1 MLRVSARGFLDFMGL
16 YSFYR
21 VSKPSVK
28 NIPEGKIK
36 EQYSRLRNRTFWG
49 VTAAYSLFYLCRLS
63 MGVVKKPLID
73 EGLFSASE
81 LGIIASAF
89 YFIYAVGKF
98 LNGFIADYCN
108 VRRFM
113 ATGLLISSVVNLLMG
128 LMGLA
133 DGYVGIPSWVIYVA
147 FVVLWGFNGWVLSM
161 GSPSG
166 IVSLSRWF
174 PQSRRGTFYSIFCST
189 PYIGEALSMAVTGS
203 VVAAFG
209 WEYGFIVSAFGGFLG
224 VVIILASVSDTPQS
238 EGLPSVQEISGEE
251 VRVVDK
257 MPTKEIQKIVL
268 KSPAIWI
275 IAISCALINLTKYGL
290 MEWGVLYLQ
299 GARGYSLETASW
311 VIGFSAIF
319 AILGTVG
326 AGWLSDIV
334 FRGNRVRPAL
344 LSGVVALLAL
354 ALFFFTPM
362 KEVMMAVYVS
372 VFSLAVG
379 VLYCIVSGLMAI
391 DVVPRKATGAALGVV
406 GISSYITIGLQNI
419 VSGLLIDRFA
429 ETSTVVVDGVSQTV
443 TTYDFVPVAIFWLSA
458 VLLSFLVPVILNKA
472 KNLQIK
478 EN

>member
-1 MLRVSARGFLDFMGL
+1 MQVCTRIFFDFMGL

-21 VSKPSVK
+21 VSKPSGK
-28 NIPEGKIK
+28 NVPEGEVK
-36 EQYSRLRNRTFWG
+36 ERYKRLRNRTFWG
-49 VTAAYSLFYLCRLS
+49 ATAAYSLFYLCRLS

-89 YFIYAVGKF
+89 YFIYAIGKF

-108 VRRFM
+108 ARRFM
-113 ATGLLISSVVNLLMG
+113 ATGLIVSSVINLLMG
-128 LMGLA
+128 AMGLVN
-133 DGYVGIPSWVIYVA
+133 GYMDVPGWALLAI

-161 GSPSG
+161 GSPAG

-174 PQSRRGTFYSIFCST
+174 PQCSRGTFYSIFCST

-209 WEYGFIVSAFGGFLG
+209 WEYGFIASAAGGFLG
-224 VVIILASVSDTPQS
+224 VGVILATVSDTPQS
-238 EGLPSVQEISGEE
+238 NGLPSVQEISGEE
-251 VRVVDK
+251 VRKVDK
-257 MPTKEIQKIVL
+257 MPTKEIQRMVL
-268 KSPAIWI
+268 RSPAIWI

-299 GARGYSLETASW
+299 GAKGYSLEISSW

-326 AGWLSDIV
+326 AGWLSDVV
-334 FRGNRVRPAL
+334 FKGNRTRPAF
-344 LSGVVALLAL
+344 LSGMIAMIAL
-354 ALFFFTPM
+354 ALFLFAPGD
-362 KEVMMAVYVS
+362 KLMMAIYVS

-391 DVVPRKATGAALGVV
+391 DIVPRKATGAALGVV
-406 GISSYITIGLQNI
+406 GISSYMTIGLQNI
-419 VSGLLIDRFA
+419 VSGLLIDRFS
-429 ETSTVVVDGVSQTV
+429 ETSTVLVDGISQTI
-443 TTYDFVPVAIFWLSA
+443 TTYNFVPVAIFWLSA
-458 VLLSFLVPVILNKA
+458 VLISFLVPVICHSRMSF
-472 KNLQIK
+472 
-478 EN
+478 

>member
-1 MLRVSARGFLDFMGL
+1 MQVCARIFFDFMGL

-21 VSKPSVK
+21 VSKPSGK
-28 NIPEGKIK
+28 NVPEGEVK
-36 EQYSRLRNRTFWG
+36 EQYKRLRNRTFWG
-49 VTAAYSLFYLCRLS
+49 ATAAYSLFYLCRLS

-89 YFIYAVGKF
+89 YFIYAIGKF

-108 VRRFM
+108 ARRFM
-113 ATGLLISSVVNLLMG
+113 ATGLIVSSVINLLMG
-128 LMGLA
+128 AMGLVN
-133 DGYVGIPSWVIYVA
+133 GYMDVPGWALLAI

-161 GSPSG
+161 GSPAG

-174 PQSRRGTFYSIFCST
+174 PQSSRGTFYSIFCST

-209 WEYGFIVSAFGGFLG
+209 WEYGFIASAAGGFLG
-224 VVIILASVSDTPQS
+224 VGVILTTVSDTPQS
-238 EGLPSVQEISGEE
+238 NGLPSVQEISGEE
-251 VRVVDK
+251 VRKVDK
-257 MPTKEIQKIVL
+257 MPTKEIQRMVL
-268 KSPAIWI
+268 RSPAIWI

-299 GARGYSLETASW
+299 GAKGYSLEISSW

-326 AGWLSDIV
+326 AGWLSDVV
-334 FRGNRVRPAL
+334 FKGNRTRPAF
-344 LSGVVALLAL
+344 LSGMIAMIALT
-354 ALFFFTPM
+354 LFLFAPGD
-362 KEVMMAVYVS
+362 KLMMAIYVS

-391 DVVPRKATGAALGVV
+391 DIVPRKATGAALGVV
-406 GISSYITIGLQNI
+406 GISSYMTIGLQNI
-419 VSGLLIDRFA
+419 VSGLLIDRFS
-429 ETSTVVVDGVSQTV
+429 ETSTVLVDGISQTI
-443 TTYDFVPVAIFWLSA
+443 TTYNFVPVAIFWLSA
-458 VLLSFLVPVILNKA
+458 VLISFLVPVICHSRMSF
-472 KNLQIK
+472 
-478 EN
+478 